1 MKDEYLLARLQR
13 VLAEDGSELGI
24 DVVRHDEDYVLT
36 GEVESEQRRLDVER
50 RVAEHVPEAR
60 VRNEIRIT
68 RVNKPVE
75 PELLAPRVPV
85 NGGERE

>member
-24 DVVRHDEDYVLT
+24 DVARHDEEYVLT

-50 RVAEHVPEAR
+50 RVAEHVPEVR

-68 RVNKPVE
+68 RVTKPVE
-75 PELLAPRVPV
+75 PEQLAPRVPV
-85 NGGERE
+85 NGGEGA